1 MAADKI
7 ALELRSYA
15 PLFSNNSEDSKQG
28 IVSIEGVPMLVS
40 AHPIFT
46 SLNEGPA
53 RGTLIMGQVFDNK
66 QVSML
71 SMAVGLPLSVCNVNQ
86 PVVSQDFIAAKNNL
100 TRENPY
106 FTRPINDTTIAT
118 YALVED
124 LNSNPV
130 LIVRIDDFR
139 TAYGQGIASMSLT
152 LGSFILIG
160 VVLFVVIAVF
170 LETQIVSKLTLL
182 NRTIIDVKK
191 TGDNKNR
198 IKVTGH
204 DELSRISENF
214 NGMLEVIEKNT
225 ESLES
230 RVAERTSALLE
241 NQEKIKSILNATPD
255 AIVALDLQGAVLDCN
270 PQVSKLCGY
279 GRDELVGKLWANFVS
294 LSDQQ
299 LVTSQFSKLFA
310 RDIGVA
316 RIECHL
322 VKKDKGEYIAEVSA
336 SLLRN
341 AQGESSGFVCVV
353 RDQTEKKLLEERL
366 FKSERLAAIGELAGM
381 IGHDL
386 RNPLAGVKNATYF
399 LRKKQ
404 SKFIGDSGCEMLT
417 VIERAVEYANKIVD
431 DLLDYSR
438 EVKLQLEQ
446 TFPKAILD
454 YVVMSLEFPKNIVL
468 KERVDPSAVI
478 LADTVK
484 VQRVFTNIVKNAI
497 DAMPNGGI
505 LEITSKLDG
514 ADFTVSISDTGIGMS
529 EEVQAK
535 IFTPLFTTKAQG
547 MGFGLPICKRIVEA
561 HGGTIK
567 VSSVPGKGTTFDI
580 VFPVK
585 R

>member
-1 MAADKI
+1 
-7 ALELRSYA
+7 L
-15 PLFSNNSEDSKQG
+15 
-28 IVSIEGVPMLVS
+28 
-40 AHPIFT
+40 T
-46 SLNEGPA
+46 S
-53 RGTLIMGQVFDNK
+53 
-66 QVSML
+66 
-71 SMAVGLPLSVCNVNQ
+71 
-86 PVVSQDFIAAKNNL
+86 
-100 TRENPY
+100 
-106 FTRPINDTTIAT
+106 
-118 YALVED
+118 
-124 LNSNPV
+124 
-130 LIVRIDDFR
+130 
-139 TAYGQGIASMSLT
+139 
-152 LGSFILIG
+152 
-160 VVLFVVIAVF
+160 
-170 LETQIVSKLTLL
+170 
-182 NRTIIDVKK
+182 KK

-204 DELSRISENF
+204 DELSSISENF

-454 YVVMSLEFPKNIVL
+454 YVVMSLEIPKNIVL

-514 ADFTVSISDTGIGMS
+514 ANFTVSISDTGIGMS
-529 EEVQAK
+529 EEVQTK

-567 VSSVPGKGTTFDI
+567 VSSLPGKGTTFDI